1 MSPPS
6 SLTKLSLTNNDS
18 VLDAFALR
26 VSLRR
31 DDGSPI
37 PRVLEIDVA
46 DKSYKSFALVRGID
60 NAEPAWAVGETIAGT
75 YYSVHITS
83 KPQPDPEEE
92 YIRETYPALAAGLSI
107 I

>member
-1 MSPPS
+1 MPTSDI
-6 SLTKLSLTNNDS
+6 TKLSLTNNDP
-18 VLDAFALR
+18 VLDTFAMR
-26 VSLRR
+26 VTLLR

-60 NAEPAWAVGETIAGT
+60 NAEPAWAVGETLTGKYHAIG
-75 YYSVHITS
+75 ITG
-83 KPQPDPEEE
+83 KPQPDTEAE
-92 YIRETYPALAAGLSI
+92 YIRKTYPALAAGLSI